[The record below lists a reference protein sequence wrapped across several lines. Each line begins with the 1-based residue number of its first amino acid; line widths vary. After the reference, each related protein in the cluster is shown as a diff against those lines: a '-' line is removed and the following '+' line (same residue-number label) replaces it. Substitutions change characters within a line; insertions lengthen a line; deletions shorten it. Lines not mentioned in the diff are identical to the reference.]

1 MLLTQ
6 FCVENKR
13 LNAYFSKYKVGI
25 EVDEY
30 DHEDTNSNYEESR
43 QFLIEGHEIT
53 VIRTNPYDAD
63 FDIKRLINQIYM
75 HIAKSNKKQTKK
87 SNKKNKRTR
96 RQNKRKG
103 KQNKRTRRRNK
114 KLETSI
120 NESKCLKWVVKK
132 CLSHYKKWGTHN
144 QK

>member
-1 MLLTQ
+1 MQDVISAMHVTSEGEMLLTQ
-6 FCVENKR
+6 YCVENKR

-43 QFLIEGHEIT
+43 QFMIESHEIT
-53 VIRTNPYDAD
+53 VIRNNPYDAD
-63 FDIKRLINQIYM
+63 FVIKRLINQIYM
-75 HIAKSNKKQTKK
+75 HIAKSIKKQTKI

-96 RQNKRKG
+96 RQNKRKR

-120 NESKCLKWVVKK
+120 NESKCLK
-132 CLSHYKKWGTHN
+132 
-144 QK
+144 